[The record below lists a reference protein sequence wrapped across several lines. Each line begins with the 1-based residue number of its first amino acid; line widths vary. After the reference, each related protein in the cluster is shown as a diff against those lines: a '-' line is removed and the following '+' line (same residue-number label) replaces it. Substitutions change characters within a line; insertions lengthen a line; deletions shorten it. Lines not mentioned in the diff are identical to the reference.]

1 MVTAAQHDA
10 ALRSLVDS
18 FSRLDPT
25 VPVRLAKGTTNL
37 FRPRAAAMGPGLD
50 VSLLTGVLDVDPV
63 ERTATV
69 QGMATYERVVDATL
83 AAGVMPLVVPQLR
96 TITVGGAVT
105 GLGIEAS
112 SFRNGLPHESVRS
125 MDILVGT
132 GEIVTAAPTG
142 PHADLYRAF
151 PNSYG
156 SLGYAVSLTI
166 EVEPVAPFVRLRHV
180 AFDSLG
186 ALTDAIGHLVTARAW
201 EGEPVDFLD
210 GVVFARNAAYLTLGR
225 FEQTLDAAETPSDY
239 AGQRIFYRSIREQPT
254 DLLTVRDYLWRW
266 DTDWFW
272 CSRAFGVQHP
282 VVRRLWPRQLKRSDV
297 YQRIVGLE
305 NRYHLAARVDAWR
318 GGPARERVV
327 QDVEIPLERTADFL
341 DWFLREVPIEPIWVC
356 PVALRE
362 PGIAGS
368 AGTRAPDVGAP
379 DCDAPWPL
387 YPMHRG
393 ETYVNVG
400 FWSSVPISP
409 GRADGDVNRDIEGVV
424 SQLGGHKSLYS
435 DAYYSRDEFE
445 SRYGGSVYEDVKKRY
460 DPDGRFP
467 GLYDKAVRRR

>member
-1 MVTAAQHDA
+1 MVTSAQHDA
-10 ALRSLVDS
+10 ALRSLADS

-37 FRPRAAAMGPGLD
+37 FRPRAPAMGPGLD
-50 VSLLTGVLDVDPV
+50 VSTLTGVLDVDPV
-63 ERTATV
+63 EGTATV

-105 GLGIEAS
+105 GLGIESS

-132 GEIVTAAPTG
+132 GEIVTATPGG

-151 PNSYG
+151 RSSLG

-201 EGEPVDFLD
+201 DGEPVDFLD

-225 FEQTLDAAETPSDY
+225 FEQTRDAAETPSDY

-305 NRYHLAARVDAWR
+305 NRYHVAARVDSWR
-318 GGPARERVV
+318 GRPARERVV

-341 DWFLREVPIEPIWVC
+341 DWFCARC
-356 PVALRE
+356 PSSRSGCAPWPCASRASPGRLARGHLTSARPTAMRRGRSIRCAAARPTSTSASGRACRSAQVAATATSTATSRASC
-362 PGIAGS
+362 PSS
-368 AGTRAPDVGAP
+368 AGTSRSTPTP
-379 DCDAPWPL
+379 TTPE
-387 YPMHRG
+387 R
-393 ETYVNVG
+393 T
-400 FWSSVPISP
+400 S
-409 GRADGDVNRDIEGVV
+409 NRVT
-424 SQLGGHKSLYS
+424 
-435 DAYYSRDEFE
+435 
-445 SRYGGSVYEDVKKRY
+445 
-460 DPDGRFP
+460 
-467 GLYDKAVRRR
+467 AVRYTRT